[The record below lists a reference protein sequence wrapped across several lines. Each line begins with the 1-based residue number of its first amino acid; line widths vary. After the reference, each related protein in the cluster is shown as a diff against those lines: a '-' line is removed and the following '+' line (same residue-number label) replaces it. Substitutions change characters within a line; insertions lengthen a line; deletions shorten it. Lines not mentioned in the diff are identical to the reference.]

1 MDRETLGAYL
11 RPISSTDR
19 DIPVGRDEAG
29 NTIYQTVTGHRY
41 TVGYEVPQ
49 RPEGSGLRAVNRVD
63 DAGRYYHDVEE
74 APRSP
79 GMSRIVAALANG
91 FTAPGR
97 ALSGQGVTMADVL
110 DTAGMVSLGTISRP
124 ASAGNLAS
132 KAGKSYNLPTKSEVG
147 DVLGRSGAGGLDLE
161 GRPLVA
167 RHVVGR
173 AEAGAVERSLN
184 PAVLDEISER
194 FAGGPIAAVPKSR
207 LPTGAVGAVTKTGR
221 GSLEDARVLETINPD
236 QFTNAARHEAGHII
250 DYVSGNIPT
259 TGITKEIQQLYDY
272 GGSPNPNPRRP
283 IAPDAFGYASPQYR
297 EEYMAEA
304 IRQYMTAPDTMK
316 AKYPAVAARIREYVN
331 ANPKIMDLIQFNS
344 VAAGGLGL
352 AGMASPQF
360 AEDETR
366 KYLGGT

>member
-1 MDRETLGAYL
+1 MAWEDDFRGREMSLPVDASPDDR
-11 RPISSTDR
+11 I
-19 DIPVGRDEAG
+19 
-29 NTIYQTVTGHRY
+29 
-41 TVGYEVPQ
+41 
-49 RPEGSGLRAVNRVD
+49 
-63 DAGRYYHDVEE
+63 AGRMDDGTRVYVTVRGTQYY
-74 APRSP
+74 ASP
-79 GMSRIVAALANG
+79 IQNALATPTTFGERAWNVLSGIPKSLVQSAVNG

-97 ALSGQGVTMADVL
+97 ALRGEPVTMGDVY
-110 DTAGMVSLGTISRP
+110 DTAGMVSLGLANRP

-194 FAGGPIAAVPKSR
+194 FTGGPIAAVPKSR

-316 AKYPAVAARIREYVN
+316 AKYPSVAARIREYVN

-344 VAAGGLGL
+344 IAAGGLGL
-352 AGMASPQF
+352 AGMAAPQF

-366 KYLGGT
+366 NYLAQFR